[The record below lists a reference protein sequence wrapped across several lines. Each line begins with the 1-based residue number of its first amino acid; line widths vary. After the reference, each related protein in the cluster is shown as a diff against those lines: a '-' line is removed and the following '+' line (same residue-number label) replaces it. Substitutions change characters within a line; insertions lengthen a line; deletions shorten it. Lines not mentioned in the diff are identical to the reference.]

1 MQARQFITFILLQL
15 CLTGGL
21 LAQENISITD
31 VFRRGDDGYACY
43 RIPAIVKARNGDLL
57 AFAEARKHSCSDTG
71 DIDLVVKSSADNGK
85 TWSAVRIVHDAG
97 NEVCG
102 NPAPIVDER
111 TGEIYLVAC
120 YNLGQDKERQ
130 IIDGTSR
137 EGRKV
142 LFFRSSDHGRTWSG
156 PRDITHMVKQADWT
170 WYATGPCHAIQ
181 LQGKAHRG
189 RLVVPANHMVA
200 GSKEY
205 HSHLIYSDDRGDTW
219 HIGGITHG
227 HGGNESTVAELK
239 DGTLVHNFRNY
250 NRKAAKARGYALSR
264 DGGESLSETQY
275 ARELAEPI
283 CQGSLI
289 NLQHKGKNT
298 QTLLFSNPA
307 TTDKRRMLTVKQ
319 STDGGMTWGTGLTI
333 YAGPSAYSDLV
344 VLDRKHVG
352 VLFEY
357 GETEY
362 SERIGFTVI
371 DTQNLQTNKLIN

>member
-1 MQARQFITFILLQL
+1 MQRTSIICLLILQI
-15 CLTGGL
+15 CLAGQSQ
-21 LAQENISITD
+21 AQENITITD
-31 VFRRGDDGYACY
+31 VFSRGDDGYACY

-57 AFAEARKHSCSDTG
+57 AFAEARKHNCSDTG

-85 TWSAVRIVHDAG
+85 TWSDIRIVYDAG

-102 NPAPIVDER
+102 NPAPVVDTK

-142 LFFRSSDHGRTWSG
+142 LFFRSTDHGRTWSN
-156 PRDITHMVKQADWT
+156 PRDITDMVKRTNWT

-181 LQGKAHRG
+181 LQEKTNKG
-189 RLVVPANHMVA
+189 RIVVPANHMVA
-200 GSKEY
+200 GSREF
-205 HSHLIYSDDRGDTW
+205 HAHLIYSDDRGETW

-239 DGTLVHNFRNY
+239 DGTLMHNFRNY
-250 NRKAAKARGYALSR
+250 NRKAADTRGYAVSR
-264 DGGESLSETQY
+264 DGGETLSETQY
-275 ARELAEPI
+275 ARELIEPI

-289 NLQHKGKNT
+289 NGQRRGKNT
-298 QTLLFSNPA
+298 DTLLFSNPA
-307 TTDKRRMLTVKQ
+307 ATDKRKMLTVRA
-319 STDGGMTWGTGLTI
+319 SCDGGKTWGAGRTV

-344 VLDRKHVG
+344 IMDGRHVG

-357 GETEY
+357 GEIEY
-362 SERIGFTVI
+362 SEKIGFAVMDI
-371 DTQNLQTNKLIN
+371 QSLKAN